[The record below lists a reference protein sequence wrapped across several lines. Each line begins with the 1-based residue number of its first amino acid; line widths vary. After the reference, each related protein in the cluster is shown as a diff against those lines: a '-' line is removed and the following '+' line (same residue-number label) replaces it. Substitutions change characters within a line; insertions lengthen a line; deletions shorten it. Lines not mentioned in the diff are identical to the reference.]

1 MVSFSGVTFSQK
13 QRRIDLRSE
22 ITQKTLQIN
31 RNKSDTRTSVT
42 KTLIKVKGFVETY
55 VLLIA
60 VVIYV

>member
-1 MVSFSGVTFSQK
+1 M

-22 ITQKTLQIN
+22 ITQKTQQIN
-31 RNKSDTRTSVT
+31 RNKSDTRASVT

-60 VVIYV
+60 VVIYA